1 MAEDPGTHAETSE
14 GTVHTGHPTPMTY
27 FKVAMTLSVIT
38 AIEVAIFYVED
49 LGKGIIPILAVL
61 SIGKFAMVAMYYM
74 HLKYDSRLF
83 TSFFVAGLI
92 LAVAVVFAVLFLF
105 RVFG

>member
-1 MAEDPGTHAETSE
+1 MAEDAGTHAETSE

-61 SIGKFAMVAMYYM
+61 SIGKFALVAMYYM

>member
-1 MAEDPGTHAETSE
+1 MAEDSGTHAETSE
-14 GTVHTGHPTPMTY
+14 GAVHTGHPTPMTY
-27 FKVAMTLSVIT
+27 FKIAMTLSVIT

-61 SIGKFAMVAMYYM
+61 SIGKFALVAMYYM

-83 TSFFVAGLI
+83 SSFFVAGLV
-92 LAVAVVFAVLFLF
+92 LAALVVFAVLALF
-105 RVFG
+105 RFFG